1 MKQRVNSMWCHLIRI
16 SSFQLQKRIRNA
28 FTILTPNA
36 RFGIATIAKSNKSH
50 IRHSPHQNEG
60 HSIINPHLHN
70 RYSYISPPPP
80 IKRTTHASPPHSIP
94 CPRPTITNS
103 PIFYAS
109 QTNTSTCI
117 PFGRS
122 SKDST
127 CCLVK
132 TTSTRGTVFSSSHRE
147 CGKRE
152 SSSSRYISPK
162 STFLSSFSSH
172 SDINSSICVLKFV
185 TPLVHPFVN
194 PRVFPSHSRP
204 ILDKLPRH
212 SIHISPVE
220 NGCKCG
226 RHSPYEGGQY
236 VPANCIRYKRLSK
249 CGCSEIVGERMW
261 SSP

>member
-1 MKQRVNSMWCHLIRI
+1 MLFDLRLLIPVIKDRYGTNSPFFPQMLVFCIV
-16 SSFQLQKRIRNA
+16 
-28 FTILTPNA
+28 
-36 RFGIATIAKSNKSH
+36 TIAKSNELH

-60 HSIINPHLHN
+60 HSIIIPHLHN
-70 RYSYISPPPP
+70 RNSYISPS
-80 IKRTTHASPPHSIP
+80 TTNQKHNALLSAHSIP

-109 QTNTSTCI
+109 QTNTSTWI

-132 TTSTRGTVFSSSHRE
+132 MTSTHGTVFCLSRRE

-152 SSSSRYISPK
+152 SSSSRCISPK
-162 STFLSSFSSH
+162 STFLSSLSSH

-204 ILDKLPRH
+204 ILDILPRY
-212 SIHISPVE
+212 SIHIPPVE

>member
-1 MKQRVNSMWCHLIRI
+1 ME
-16 SSFQLQKRIRNA
+16 
-28 FTILTPNA
+28 
-36 RFGIATIAKSNKSH
+36 H
-50 IRHSPHQNEG
+50 IRHSPPKTIVLASLRLLKGDQLHIRHFPHKNEW
-60 HSIINPHLHN
+60 HSIILTHLHN
-70 RYSYISPPPP
+70 RNSYISPS
-80 IKRTTHASPPHSIP
+80 TTNQKNNTLLSPHSIP

-103 PIFYAS
+103 PISYAS
-109 QTNTSTCI
+109 QTNTSTWI

-152 SSSSRYISPK
+152 SSSSRCISPK

-212 SIHISPVE
+212 SIHIPPVE

-226 RHSPYEGGQY
+226 RHSPYESGQY
-236 VPANCIRYKRLSK
+236 VPANYLRYKRLPK

>member
-1 MKQRVNSMWCHLIRI
+1 ME
-16 SSFQLQKRIRNA
+16 
-28 FTILTPNA
+28 
-36 RFGIATIAKSNKSH
+36 H
-50 IRHSPHQNEG
+50 IRHSPPKTIVLASLRLLKGDQLHIRHFPHKNEW
-60 HSIINPHLHN
+60 HSIILTHLHN
-70 RYSYISPPPP
+70 RNSYISPS
-80 IKRTTHASPPHSIP
+80 TTYQKHNTLLSVHSIP

-109 QTNTSTCI
+109 QTNTSTWI

-132 TTSTRGTVFSSSHRE
+132 TTSTRGTVFSSSRRE

-162 STFLSSFSSH
+162 STFLSSLSSH

-204 ILDKLPRH
+204 IVDKLPRY